1 MREKENMKTNSELS
15 IRNLCESLRN
25 IKDIKTDETM
35 ENGVYFVI
43 YFYIGVNQEAMV
55 NYKQ

>member
-1 MREKENMKTNSELS
+1 MKTNSKLS

-35 ENGVYFVI
+35 ENGVYSVI
-43 YFYIGVNQEAMV
+43 YFYIEVNQEAMV
-55 NYKQ
+55 NYK